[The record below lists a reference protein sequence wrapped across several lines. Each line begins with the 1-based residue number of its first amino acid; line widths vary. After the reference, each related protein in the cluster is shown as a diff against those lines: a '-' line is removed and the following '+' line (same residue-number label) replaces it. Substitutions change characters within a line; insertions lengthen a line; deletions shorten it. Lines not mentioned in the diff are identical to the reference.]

1 MKRKYITMA
10 IISTIIVGST
20 IGFSILKKNT
30 TNTAVTKAEYYKI
43 GSVEKVFING
53 ILTPKESEDI
63 YVDATK
69 GEIKEVHVVDGQV
82 VSAGEKLFTYNNET
96 IESQIEQLDL
106 EITTNER
113 TKQSLNKKSKT
124 ASDNLYKKQCE
135 LEDLKNQLTKSDNK
149 QAISENENIIEETIE
164 SDIEDSVNS
173 NINTIIQRAEAEVK
187 VYSEEVTAYK
197 EKIENID
204 LTLNTLKKQ
213 KNKLNEEKTFTVTA
227 PISGVVVLSQ
237 DKNNYTIPYIIIES
251 QELIVS
257 GTVSEKDYEKIKLD
271 DEVNVNIVSSNK
283 MVDGKLSYISDRPIS
298 MSELSMLQSSTTNTN
313 TSYYEVNITLN
324 SQENLISGF
333 HSQGKITLGDDTIK
347 VPKTAIVK
355 EEDNN
360 YLFVDNEGILDKV
373 EVKIGQEEGD
383 YIIIES
389 GIKENDKVLKNPTS
403 DTKEGIEIE

>member
-164 SDIEDSVNS
+164 SDIEESVNS
-173 NINTIIQRAEAEVK
+173 DINVIIQKAEAEVK

-197 EKIENID
+197 EQIENID
-204 LTLNTLKKQ
+204 LTLDTLKKQ

-227 PISGVVVLSQ
+227 PISGVVILSQ
-237 DKNNYTIPYIIIES
+237 DKNNYTTPYIIIES

-257 GTVSEKDYEKIKLD
+257 GTVSEKD
-271 DEVNVNIVSSNK
+271 
-283 MVDGKLSYISDRPIS
+283 
-298 MSELSMLQSSTTNTN
+298 
-313 TSYYEVNITLN
+313 
-324 SQENLISGF
+324 
-333 HSQGKITLGDDTIK
+333 
-347 VPKTAIVK
+347 
-355 EEDNN
+355 
-360 YLFVDNEGILDKV
+360 
-373 EVKIGQEEGD
+373 
-383 YIIIES
+383 
-389 GIKENDKVLKNPTS
+389 
-403 DTKEGIEIE
+403 